1 MPENFEH
8 LHDFKIYYAENS
20 RGKIVYFIAEL
31 NHQGLNLF
39 RTLKDNDRDILDKKI
54 DAQFEK
60 WDIQYNKLERK
71 NKEAEEN
78 LEKGNIAEERT
89 QELQDRLSEI
99 EHLLFDTLDVN
110 DAIKWD
116 KLKDKKKFKI
126 PNPKNRL
133 EEALNFIT
141 EVHNRKI
148 KESPKEPQKKD
159 YEPALSFVD
168 KIFKSKKERK
178 IYQSQMMYEAALS
191 EWNNTLKSVTEFNSQ
206 IKNQIEKEKLEIIKK
221 HDDLEKEWERQKNEF
236 ELKQTEHNSKVDKLK
251 ELYNSKDENAIIQY
265 CELVLNNSEY
275 PDEFQKDF
283 DLEYNGD
290 NQILVVEYVLPP
302 TEVFPRHSE
311 VKYNKAKK
319 ELREVPISEL
329 QFSKMYENALYSIC
343 LRTIHELFE
352 ADVVDAIDTIVF
364 NGWVNE
370 LNKATGKKS
379 NNCILSLQV
388 RKEEFVS
395 INLANIDVKVCF
407 KNLKGVCASKLIG
420 MTPVQPL
427 IQINKS
433 DKRFVSS
440 YEVVNKL
447 DEGSNL
453 AIMDWEDFEHLLREL
468 FEREFSSNGGE
479 VRVTQASRDGGVD
492 AIAFDPDPIR
502 GGKIVIQAKRYTNT
516 VGVSAVRDLYG
527 TVMNEGATK
536 GILVTTSDFGPDAY
550 EFVKNK
556 PLTLLNGNNLLFLLE
571 KHGRKA
577 RIDIAEAK
585 RLQSTKEN

>member
-1 MPENFEH
+1 MTENLEH
-8 LHDFKIYYAENS
+8 LHLINIEAHISAGNKKRFVANIQHK
-20 RGKIVYFIAEL
+20 
-31 NHQGLNLF
+31 GLNTF
-39 RTLKDNDRDILDKKI
+39 RTINDIDLDILEKKI

-60 WDIQYNKLERK
+60 WDAQFSRLEKK
-71 NKEAEEN
+71 NREAEEN
-78 LEKGNIAEERT
+78 WEKGNIAEERT
-89 QELQDRLSEI
+89 QELQDRLNQI
-99 EHLLFDTLDVN
+99 ENILHDTLDIN
-110 DAIKWD
+110 DAINWN

-126 PNPKNRL
+126 PNPKIRL
-133 EEALNFIT
+133 QDSLNLVSEI
-141 EVHNRKI
+141 HNRRI
-148 KESPKEPQKKD
+148 RENPIEPNKND
-159 YEPALSFVD
+159 YEPTLSFVD
-168 KIFKSKKERK
+168 KLFKSKRERK
-178 IYQSQMMYEAALS
+178 VYQSKIMYETALA
-191 EWNNTLKSVTEFNSQ
+191 EWNKMLNNVNEFNNQ
-206 IKNQIEKEKLEIIKK
+206 IKDQIEKEKGEIIKK
-221 HDDLEKEWERQKNEF
+221 YDDSERELERQKNEF
-236 ELKQTEHNSKVDKLK
+236 EAKQAEHNLKVDKLK

-275 PDEFQKDF
+275 PDEFPKDF

-290 NQILVVEYVLPP
+290 NHILVVEYVLPP
-302 TEVFPRHSE
+302 TDVFPRHSE

-319 ELREVPISEL
+319 ELREAPISEL

-343 LRTIHELFE
+343 LRTVHELYE

-407 KNLKGVCASKLIG
+407 KNLKGVSASKLIG
-420 MTPVQPL
+420 MTPIQPL

-440 YEVVNKL
+440 YDVIDKL

-468 FEREFSSNGGE
+468 FEKEFSTNGGE

-516 VGVSAVRDLYG
+516 VGVSSVRDLYG

-585 RLQSTKEN
+585 RLQSGLK

>member
-1 MPENFEH
+1 
-8 LHDFKIYYAENS
+8 
-20 RGKIVYFIAEL
+20 
-31 NHQGLNLF
+31 
-39 RTLKDNDRDILDKKI
+39 
-54 DAQFEK
+54 
-60 WDIQYNKLERK
+60 
-71 NKEAEEN
+71 
-78 LEKGNIAEERT
+78 
-89 QELQDRLSEI
+89 
-99 EHLLFDTLDVN
+99 
-110 DAIKWD
+110 
-116 KLKDKKKFKI
+116 
-126 PNPKNRL
+126 
-133 EEALNFIT
+133 
-141 EVHNRKI
+141 
-148 KESPKEPQKKD
+148 
-159 YEPALSFVD
+159 
-168 KIFKSKKERK
+168 
-178 IYQSQMMYEAALS
+178 
-191 EWNNTLKSVTEFNSQ
+191 
-206 IKNQIEKEKLEIIKK
+206 
-221 HDDLEKEWERQKNEF
+221 
-236 ELKQTEHNSKVDKLK
+236 
-251 ELYNSKDENAIIQY
+251 
-265 CELVLNNSEY
+265 VLNNSEY
-275 PDEFQKDF
+275 PDDFQKDF

-329 QFSKMYENALYSIC
+329 QFSKIYETAIYSIC

-352 ADVVDAIDTIVF
+352 ADVIDAIDTIVF
-364 NGWVNE
+364 NGWVNG
-370 LNKATGKKS
+370 LNKATGKKA
-379 NNCILSLQV
+379 NNCIMSLQV

-407 KNLKGVCASKLIG
+407 KNLKGVSASKLIG
-420 MTPVQPL
+420 MTPIQPL
-427 IQINKS
+427 IQINKT

-440 YEVVNKL
+440 YDVIDKL

-468 FEREFSSNGGE
+468 FEKEFSTNGGE

-516 VGVSAVRDLYG
+516 VGVSSVRDLYG

-550 EFVKNK
+550 DFVKNK

-585 RLQSTKEN
+585 RLQSGNGS

>member
-8 LHDFKIYYAENS
+8 LHDFKVYYAENS

-60 WDIQYNKLERK
+60 WDIQYDKLERK

-78 LEKGNIAEERT
+78 WEKGNIAEERT

-133 EEALNFIT
+133 DEALNFIT

-159 YEPALSFVD
+159 YEPTLSFVD
-168 KIFKSKKERK
+168 KLFKSKKESK
-178 IYQSQMMYEAALS
+178 IYQSQMIYEAALS
-191 EWNNTLKSVTEFNSQ
+191 DWNNTLKSITDFNIQ

-221 HDDLEKEWERQKNEF
+221 HDDLEKEWEHQKNEF
-236 ELKQTEHNSKVDKLK
+236 EFKQTEHNSKVDKLK
-251 ELYNSKDENAIIQY
+251 ELYNSKDESAIIQY

-329 QFSKMYENALYSIC
+329 LFSKMYETAIYSIC

-352 ADVVDAIDTIVF
+352 ADVIDAIDTIVF
-364 NGWVNE
+364 NGWVNG
-370 LNKATGKKS
+370 LNKATGKKA
-379 NNCILSLQV
+379 NNCIMSLHV

-407 KNLKGVCASKLIG
+407 KNLKGVSASKLIG
-420 MTPVQPL
+420 MTPIQPL

-440 YEVVNKL
+440 YDVIDKL

-468 FEREFSSNGGE
+468 FEKEFSTNGGE

-516 VGVSAVRDLYG
+516 VGVSSVRDLYG

-585 RLQSTKEN
+585 RLQSGNSN

>member
-1 MPENFEH
+1 MTENLEH
-8 LHDFKIYYAENS
+8 LHLINIEAHISAGNKKRFVANIQHK
-20 RGKIVYFIAEL
+20 
-31 NHQGLNLF
+31 GLNTF
-39 RTLKDNDRDILDKKI
+39 RTINDIDLDILEKKI

-60 WDIQYNKLERK
+60 WDAQFSRLEKK
-71 NKEAEEN
+71 NREAEEN
-78 LEKGNIAEERT
+78 WEKGNIAEERT
-89 QELQDRLSEI
+89 QELQDRLNQI
-99 EHLLFDTLDVN
+99 ENILHDTLDIN
-110 DAIKWD
+110 DAINWN

-126 PNPKNRL
+126 PNPKIRL
-133 EEALNFIT
+133 QDSLNLVSEI
-141 EVHNRKI
+141 HNRRI
-148 KESPKEPQKKD
+148 RENPIEPNKND
-159 YEPALSFVD
+159 YEPTLSFVD
-168 KIFKSKKERK
+168 KLFKSKRERK
-178 IYQSQMMYEAALS
+178 VYQSKIMYETALA
-191 EWNNTLKSVTEFNSQ
+191 EWNKMLNNVNEFNNQ
-206 IKNQIEKEKLEIIKK
+206 IKDQIEKEKGEIIKK
-221 HDDLEKEWERQKNEF
+221 HDDSEREWERQKNEF
-236 ELKQTEHNSKVDKLK
+236 EAKQAEHNLKVDKLK

-275 PDEFQKDF
+275 PDEFPKDF

-290 NQILVVEYVLPP
+290 NHILVVEYVLPP
-302 TEVFPRHSE
+302 TDVFPRHSE

-343 LRTIHELFE
+343 LRTVHELYE

-407 KNLKGVCASKLIG
+407 KNLKGVSASKLIG
-420 MTPVQPL
+420 MTPIQPL

-440 YEVVNKL
+440 YDVIDKL

-468 FEREFSSNGGE
+468 FEKEFSTNGGE

-516 VGVSAVRDLYG
+516 VGVSSVRDLYG

-585 RLQSTKEN
+585 RLQSGNTN

>member
-1 MPENFEH
+1 MDNNFEH
-8 LHDFKIYYAENS
+8 LHDCNISYKENKRGEIMYY
-20 RGKIVYFIAEL
+20 IAEL
-31 NHQGLNLF
+31 HHRGLNLF
-39 RTLKDNDRDILDKKI
+39 RTLKDYDRDILEKKI

-60 WDIQYNKLERK
+60 WDLQYIKVEKK
-71 NKEAEEN
+71 NKEVEDK
-78 LEKGNIAEERT
+78 LEKENIAEEQT
-89 QELQDRLSEI
+89 QELQDRLGEI
-99 EHLLFDTLDVN
+99 ENILIETIDKN
-110 DAIKWD
+110 DAIKWER
-116 KLKDKKKFKI
+116 LKDKKKFKI

-133 EEALNFIT
+133 DQALSLIY
-141 EVHNRKI
+141 EVHKKRIKDFPDEPKWNDFQPTLSLVDKLFKSKAERKI
-148 KESPKEPQKKD
+148 KQ
-159 YEPALSFVD
+159 A
-168 KIFKSKKERK
+168 
-178 IYQSQMMYEAALS
+178 QMMFDNALDD
-191 EWNNTLKSVTEFNSQ
+191 WKKMTRQADEFNKYIDSQ
-206 IKNQIEKEKLEIIKK
+206 IQKEQEDVTNKHIE
-221 HDDLEKEWERQKNEF
+221 LEKEWEREKNEF
-236 ELKQTEHNSKVDKLK
+236 EAKQAEHNLKVDKLK

-275 PDEFQKDF
+275 RDEFPKDF

-407 KNLKGVCASKLIG
+407 KNLKGVSASKLIG

-468 FEREFSSNGGE
+468 FEREFSTNGGE

-585 RLQSTKEN
+585 RLQSRNNI

>member
-1 MPENFEH
+1 MPQSFDH
-8 LHDFKIYYAENS
+8 LHLTTIEGYQNS
-20 RGKIVYFIAEL
+20 LGKLVRFVAHIT
-31 NHQGLNLF
+31 HKGLNVF
-39 RTLKDNDRDILDKKI
+39 RTIKDTDAGMLESKI
-54 DAQFEK
+54 NAQFEK
-60 WDIQYNKLERK
+60 WDIQYEKIEKK
-71 NKEAEEN
+71 NREEKEN
-78 LEKGNIAEERT
+78 LEKGNMAEEQT
-89 QELQDRLSEI
+89 DELQDRLNQI
-99 EHLLFDTLDVN
+99 EHILFDTLDVN

-133 EEALNFIT
+133 DEALNFMT

-148 KESPKEPQKKD
+148 KESPKEPQKRD
-159 YEPALSFVD
+159 YEPTLSFVD
-168 KIFKSKKERK
+168 KLFKSKKERK

-191 EWNNTLKSVTEFNSQ
+191 DWNNTLKSIIEFNIQ

-221 HDDLEKEWERQKNEF
+221 HDDLEKEWEHQKNEF

-275 PDEFQKDF
+275 PDDFQKDF

-329 QFSKMYENALYSIC
+329 QFSKMYETAIYSIC

-352 ADVVDAIDTIVF
+352 ADVIDAIDTIVF
-364 NGWVNE
+364 NGWVNG
-370 LNKATGKKS
+370 LNKATGKKA
-379 NNCILSLQV
+379 NNCIMSLQV

-407 KNLKGVCASKLIG
+407 KNLKGVSASKLIG
-420 MTPVQPL
+420 MTPIQPL
-427 IQINKS
+427 IQINKT

-440 YEVVNKL
+440 YDVIDKL

-468 FEREFSSNGGE
+468 FEKEFSTNGGE

-516 VGVSAVRDLYG
+516 VGVSSVRDLYG

-550 EFVKNK
+550 DFVKNK

-585 RLQSTKEN
+585 RLQSGNGS

>member
-1 MPENFEH
+1 MANSYEH
-8 LHDFKIYYAENS
+8 LHDYKTDYKENKKGEVMYYIS
-20 RGKIVYFIAEL
+20 EL
-31 NHQGLNLF
+31 HHRGLNVF
-39 RTLKDNDRDILDKKI
+39 RTLKDYDEDILEKKR

-60 WDIQYNKLERK
+60 WDIQYEKVEKK
-71 NKEAEEN
+71 NREEEEN
-78 LEKGNIAEERT
+78 LEKGNMAEEQT
-89 QELQDRLSEI
+89 EELQDRLSQI
-99 EHLLFDTLDVN
+99 EHILFDTLDVN

-126 PNPKNRL
+126 PNPKNKL
-133 EEALNFIT
+133 EETLTFMT

-148 KESPKEPQKKD
+148 KESPKEPQKRD
-159 YEPALSFVD
+159 YEPTLSFVD
-168 KIFKSKKERK
+168 KLFKSKKERK
-178 IYQSQMMYEAALS
+178 IYQSQMMYEAALR
-191 EWNNTLKSVTEFNSQ
+191 EWNNTLKSIIEFNIQ

-221 HDDLEKEWERQKNEF
+221 HGDLEKEWEHQKNEF

-329 QFSKMYENALYSIC
+329 QFSKMYETAIYSIC

-352 ADVVDAIDTIVF
+352 ADVIDAIDTIVF
-364 NGWVNE
+364 NGWVNG
-370 LNKATGKKS
+370 LNKATGKKA
-379 NNCILSLQV
+379 NNCIMSLQV
-388 RKEEFVS
+388 RKDEFVS
-395 INLANIDVKVCF
+395 INLANIDVKACF
-407 KNLKGVCASKLIG
+407 KNLKGVSASKLIG
-420 MTPVQPL
+420 MTPIQPL

-440 YEVVNKL
+440 YDVIDKL

-468 FEREFSSNGGE
+468 FEKEFSTNGGE

-516 VGVSAVRDLYG
+516 VGVSSVRDLYG

-556 PLTLLNGNNLLFLLE
+556 PLSLLNGNNLLFLLE

-585 RLQSTKEN
+585 RLQSGNSN